1 MNLSAFLL
9 LSFNGI
15 DGVLRERKNGMIMLP
30 QRFKE
35 RMREL
40 LGEEYSAFEASY
52 EQEKVQGL
60 RFNSLKTEEG
70 KASDWEEM
78 GVKALAEKTAKILD
92 IELTPVLWV
101 KEGYYYPLEARPGK
115 HPFHEAGL
123 YYIQEP
129 SAMSVV
135 ELLDPKPGENVLDL
149 CAAPGGKSSHIASRL
164 KGEGFLL
171 SNEIHPG
178 RAKILSQNMERMGV
192 GNCVVTNEDTKGLS
206 KVFPGFFDRIAV
218 DAPCSGEGM
227 FRKEEEA
234 VKQWS
239 EDHVKMCAARQK
251 EILEDA
257 ASMLK
262 PGGAMVYSTCTF
274 APEENEGTILAFLK
288 DHEDFYLEERECSK
302 GLMHAVPEWA
312 FYGQEETGETL
323 ETIGKFHLE
332 QAFRIM
338 PHKTEGEG
346 HFMAVLRRRKD
357 SEGFSGKRS
366 KPSYID
372 PKKEKEVVKELNRF
386 LDETLVEPEQLK
398 NREEY
403 LRFGDQLYLLPP
415 EMASL
420 KGLKVLRPGLHIGTI
435 KKNRLEPSHALAL
448 WLRPEQV
455 KVWKELAPEGL
466 EAVKYLKG
474 ETLTGDTGMS
484 APCEKGWV
492 LICTGNVSLGW
503 GKMAAGTI
511 KNHYPKGLRWM

>member
-1 MNLSAFLL
+1 MT
-9 LSFNGI
+9 
-15 DGVLRERKNGMIMLP
+15 MLP

-40 LGEEYSAFEASY
+40 LGEEYRAFEASY

-60 RFNSLKTEEG
+60 RFNSLKTEKG
-70 KASDWEEM
+70 KATDWEES
-78 GVKALAEKTAKILD
+78 GVKVLAENTARTMNMK
-92 IELTPVLWV
+92 LTSVPWV
-101 KEGYYYPLEARPGK
+101 KEGYYYPSDAKPGK

-135 ELLDPKPGENVLDL
+135 ELLDPKPGESVLDL

-192 GNCVVTNEDTKGLS
+192 GNCVVTNEDAGSLA
-206 KVFPGFFDRIAV
+206 KVLPQFFDRIAV

-239 EDHVKMCAARQK
+239 EDHVKMCAARQR

-257 ASMLK
+257 ASMLR
-262 PGGAMVYSTCTF
+262 PGGIMVYSTCTF

-288 DHEDFYLEERECSK
+288 EHEDFYLEERECPK
-302 GLMHAVPEWA
+302 GLMHAVPKWA
-312 FYGQEETGETL
+312 FYGQQEAGETL
-323 ETIGKFHLE
+323 ENIEKFHLE
-332 QAFRIM
+332 RAFRIM

-346 HFMAVLRRRKD
+346 HFMAVLRRRED
-357 SEGFSGKRS
+357 SAGFFGKRS

-372 PKKEKEVVKELNRF
+372 SKKDKDVVKELHRF
-386 LDETLVEPEQLK
+386 LDETLADSKILK
-398 NREEY
+398 RREEY
-403 LRFGDQLYLLPP
+403 ICFGDQLYLLPP
-415 EMASL
+415 EMVSL
-420 KGLKVLRPGLHIGTI
+420 KGLKVLRPGLHIGTL
-435 KKNRLEPSHALAL
+435 KKKRLEPSHALAL

-455 KVWKELAPEGL
+455 KVWKELTPNSVD
-466 EAVKYLKG
+466 AVKYLKG
-474 ETLTGDTGMS
+474 EMLFGDTGMS

-492 LICTGNVSLGW
+492 LICAENVSLGW